1 MNRKRGLLLIAGLLA
16 TALILG
22 SCSLIGIEKAKYTV
36 LEKQGAFEIRKY
48 APQIV
53 AETIVESDFDEAGN
67 IAFRRLFGYISGN
80 NRSKESISMTAPVE
94 QQKPADK
101 IAMTAP
107 DGQRPAGEKIAMTA
121 PVGQRQKD
129 GAWAVS
135 FMMPADY
142 TLDTLPEPKN
152 PAVKIRE
159 VPARRMAAIEYS
171 GFWSEKNYLEHKE
184 RLEKWISEK
193 GLKATGSAEWARYD
207 PPFKPWFLR
216 RNEVL
221 IPVERKD

>member
-1 MNRKRGLLLIAGLLA
+1 MNIAYKTVAGALLLIPTALLA
-16 TALILG
+16 
-22 SCSLIGIEKAKYTV
+22 IEEAEYELV
-36 LEKQGAFEIRKY
+36 ERSGDFELRDY
-48 APQIV
+48 ATHIV
-53 AETIVESDFDEAGN
+53 AEVVVEEGMEDAGN
-67 IAFRRLFGYISGN
+67 TAFRTLYRYISGN
-80 NRSKESISMTAPVE
+80 NTSKE
-94 QQKPADK
+94 K

-107 DGQRPAGEKIAMTA
+107 VGQRPAGEKIAMTA